1 MQKGVILLDC
11 GSRERGKGGQVGAD
25 RDNGQVSGP
34 MYQLLEKRRTW
45 TKNEMV
51 EIKSG
56 RWGVVPAKDK
66 DKSRTVSMNGAI
78 GGDS

>member
-1 MQKGVILLDC
+1 MEAGKEGREGRWEQTETMDKCQGQCISCWKKG
-11 GSRERGKGGQVGAD
+11 ERGQ
-25 RDNGQVSGP
+25 
-34 MYQLLEKRRTW
+34 
-45 TKNEMV
+45 KNEMV